1 MTQIDNIDD
10 EKPPRKPVYADVL
23 ERMQVWI
30 SCGRTKESFGEMT
43 ERESEVY
50 DSIAAD
56 YERAKKNGHTMMI
69 IHD

>member
-1 MTQIDNIDD
+1 MAKAIPT
-10 EKPPRKPVYADVL
+10 EVL

-30 SCGRTKESFGEMT
+30 GCGRSKESFGEMT

-50 DSIAAD
+50 DSIAAS
-56 YERAKKNGHTMMI
+56 YARAKENGRTMMI